1 MNRSLKYVA
10 TLALCIALPLLAGV
24 VGSLFTTSAISTW
37 YAGLVKPVL
46 NPPSWVFGPVWTV
59 LYVLMGIAA
68 FLVWKQGWYQK
79 GVKMA
84 LGVFG
89 AQLVANAL
97 WSILFFGMRTPFYAL
112 IDILLLLV
120 LILVTIVLFYRL
132 SKPSA
137 YLLVPYAAWVSF
149 ATYLNY
155 MLYVLN

>member
-1 MNRSLKYVA
+1 MNRSLKNVA
-10 TLALCIALPLLAGV
+10 TLALCIALPVLAGV
-24 VGSLFTTSAISTW
+24 IGSLFTTSAIPTW

-68 FLVWKQGWYQK
+68 FLVWKQGWHRK

-89 AQLVANAL
+89 AQLVANTL
-97 WSILFFGMRTPFYAL
+97 WSILFFGVRTPFYAL
-112 IDILLLLV
+112 INILV
-120 LILVTIVLFYRL
+120 LWVLIVVTIALFYRL

-137 YLLVPYAAWVSF
+137 YLLVPYALWVSF

-155 MLYVLN
+155 MIYVLN